1 MPRGGGALGSIQA
14 FKTQSHFPG
23 GDWVLFKLRSG
34 RKGRDYV
41 ERKRIITLFDFQCQ
55 DSIFHEGLVGIMRSR
70 GEYSDCVRLS
80 LLLDILLLDNVHKK

>member
-23 GDWVLFKLRSG
+23 GEWVLFKARSG

-41 ERKRIITLFDFQCQ
+41 ERKKIITLLDFQCQ
-55 DSIFHEGLVGIMRSR
+55 RSIFHEGSSCGIMQR
-70 GEYSDCVRLS
+70 GEYLDCMYLS
-80 LLLDILLLDNVHKK
+80 LDILLLPAAGQS

>member
-23 GDWVLFKLRSG
+23 GEWVLFKLRSG

-41 ERKRIITLFDFQCQ
+41 ERKKIITLLDFQCQ
-55 DSIFHEGLVGIMRSR
+55 RSIFHEGSSCGIMQR
-70 GEYSDCVRLS
+70 GEYSDCMYLS
-80 LLLDILLLDNVHKK
+80 LDILLLPAAGQS